1 MSEPR
6 TTTVRVSMEA
16 YQILKQ
22 AAVKYQVP
30 LPQALDL
37 LIEEWRQKTAE
48 NEKRLE
54 TATDE
59 IARLKARV
67 EALEKELKLKE
78 EMLKASHAPQQPSQ
92 KSARIKPLT
101 EKQALRLLRG
111 TRVKGQMGVI
121 STVYQMGYALVQRGG
136 STEKG
141 SAG

>member
-1 MSEPR
+1 MAEPR

-101 EKQALRLLRG
+101 EKQALRLLWG
-111 TRVKGQMGVI
+111 TGIQGQIAVI
-121 STVYQMGYALVQRGG
+121 SAIYQKGYALVQLGG
-136 STEKG
+136 STGRG

>member
-1 MSEPR
+1 
-6 TTTVRVSMEA
+6 MEA

-37 LIEEWRQKTAE
+37 LIEEWRQKIAE
-48 NEKRLE
+48 NEKQLE
-54 TATDE
+54 EAAAE

-67 EALEKELKLKE
+67 QALEKELRVKE

-92 KSARIKPLT
+92 KSAWIKPLT
-101 EKQALRLLRG
+101 EKQALRLLWGTKIRG
-111 TRVKGQMGVI
+111 QIAVI
-121 STVYQMGYALVQRGG
+121 SAIYQKGYALVRLGG
-136 STEKG
+136 STETG

>member
-1 MSEPR
+1 MAEPR

-37 LIEEWRQKTAE
+37 LLEEWRQKSS
-48 NEKRLE
+48 EKEKQLQA
-54 TATDE
+54 ATDE
-59 IARLKARV
+59 IVRLKAQL
-67 EALEKELKLKE
+67 EALEKELKAE
-78 EMLKASHAPQQPSQ
+78 EDMLKAGHAPKQPSQ

-101 EKQALRLLRG
+101 KKQALRLLWG
-111 TRVKGQMGVI
+111 TGIQGQIAVI
-121 STVYQMGYALVQRGG
+121 SAIYQRGYALVPLGG
-136 STEKG
+136 STERR